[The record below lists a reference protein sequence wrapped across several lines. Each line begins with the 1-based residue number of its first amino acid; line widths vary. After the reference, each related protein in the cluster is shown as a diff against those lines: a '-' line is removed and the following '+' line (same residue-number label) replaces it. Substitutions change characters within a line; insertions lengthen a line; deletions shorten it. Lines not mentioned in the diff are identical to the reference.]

1 MSAKPRGQCEWY
13 KRGHC
18 KGRANGSCK
27 ASHDMRNC
35 PNIECIFQSNGC
47 RNRHPWSCRSFQKNG
62 RCSFGSDCSYLH
74 YKLVVVPLN
83 AVQTQPMP
91 PETAVILTTHPIEDQ
106 IPHNPMLQQIIEQQ
120 EIIKSLQDQLSA
132 QHEEMSV
139 LKVNVRSLTDAFN
152 ERINQKVAEGTST
165 LWEKVEKLEEDIPS
179 INSKITRLINNSIS
193 IEGASSVIDKL
204 LIKFGE
210 NTVQI
215 LNTQMTKIERTLQQ
229 KLSTIE
235 DKMLKTNGKVE
246 GLKKNEGTHSEKK
259 FGDQENSIQTLKTK
273 VDDVGAN

>member
-1 MSAKPRGQCEWY
+1 M
-13 KRGHC
+13 
-18 KGRANGSCK
+18 
-27 ASHDMRNC
+27 
-35 PNIECIFQSNGC
+35 
-47 RNRHPWSCRSFQKNG
+47 
-62 RCSFGSDCSYLH
+62 
-74 YKLVVVPLN
+74 PLN

-132 QHEEMSV
+132 QHEEMST

-235 DKMLKTNGKVE
+235 DKMLKTNGKAE

-259 FGDQENSIQTLKTK
+259 FGDQENSILTVKTQVDLGGAQLSRKLTKTDQPPATSCNDPKCDHVRNDAMIFCPVYRSSLKVASNK
-273 VDDVGAN
+273 APGSDQNFP